1 MQMFIRVSL
10 LLLVSAAPLVAQRGA
25 PPRRD
30 SAPVRQTP
38 DGFVLDFVDQD
49 VSIVLRAIAEAGGLS
64 VTMSNL
70 PAARVSLRMAQQ
82 MSRDAAV
89 DALRAV
95 AEGSEITMTEGSS
108 VIRLVGPP
116 RAATPARM
124 SPQQLAM
131 QNQQARILNLYTVR
145 LKHSTAT
152 TVAPMLMNLLAGSG
166 SVGSTTRTT
175 SPIGNIQNMQQGGGP
190 GGGLAGRFG
199 GGGGGGGGGG
209 ALGGAVIGG
218 GGGGGGGGGV
228 TGGISEFV
236 VGGPGGGQNPQV
248 AIRNALGQALGLQ
261 VGTSSSGN
269 AFSDIRIVADELTNS
284 LIVRATS
291 EDFQAMQ
298 QLVQS
303 VDVRPLQVL
312 IEVTIAQVERSD
324 DLNLGLSGSATRRT
338 GANAGDTAAVL
349 PGASSARDFVYML
362 AGGKGSVNY
371 DIALNAL
378 QSRGNVRVLALPI
391 IIAQNNRE
399 AVLNVGSNVPFV
411 QVTQA
416 GGFDPN
422 ARVQTI
428 QYLPVGKQLTIT
440 PTINTDGYVNMEVTQ
455 TNDDVT
461 NNLLFDAPIINQ
473 RQAQTTVFVRD
484 GQTTVIG
491 GLSDKTTDES
501 TAGVPFLSR
510 IPLLGWLFGNTR
522 RNTRT
527 TELFLFL
534 TPHIVSSDE
543 DIDRLRESIRGSS
556 ELLQNVRIEGRVNM
570 GGDTINVGVPD
581 SLRGRT
587 PPLNLFLNER
597 H

>member
-1 MQMFIRVSL
+1 MHLLTRSL
-10 LLLVSAAPLVAQRGA
+10 LLLLICAPPVAAQRGA
-25 PPRRD
+25 PPTRD
-30 SAPVRQTP
+30 SVRDTLPVRQTP
-38 DGFVLDFVDQD
+38 DGLVLDFVDQD
-49 VSIVLRAIAEAGGLS
+49 VSTVLRAIAEAGGLS
-64 VTMSNL
+64 VTMSSM
-70 PAARVSLRMAQQ
+70 PDARVSLRMSQR
-82 MSRDAAV
+82 MSQEAAF

-95 AEGSEITMTEGSS
+95 AEGSQIIMTEGSS
-108 VIRLVGPP
+108 VIRLVGP
-116 RAATPARM
+116 ARVSPTQRL
-124 SPQQLAM
+124 SPQQQAL
-131 QNQQARILNLYTVR
+131 QNQQIRVLNLYTVR

-152 TVAPMLMNLLAGSG
+152 VVAPMLMNLLSGSG
-166 SVGSTTRTT
+166 SVGAGPRASN
-175 SPIGNIQNMQQGGGP
+175 SPIGNIQNIQQGGG
-190 GGGLAGRFG
+190 GRG
-199 GGGGGGGGGG
+199 GGGRLGGVNVGGGGG
-209 ALGGAVIGG
+209 A
-218 GGGGGGGGGV
+218 GV
-228 TGGISEFV
+228 AGGIELSMSGQGV
-236 VGGPGGGQNPQV
+236 VEAGSPQA

-261 VGTSSSGN
+261 VGTSSGSG
-269 AFSDIRIVADELTNS
+269 AFSDIRIVPDELTNS
-284 LIVRATS
+284 LIVRATA
-291 EDFQAMQ
+291 EDFQAMA

-324 DLNLGLSGSATRRT
+324 DLSLGLSGSASRRT
-338 GANAGDTAAVL
+338 GANAGDTLARL
-349 PGASSARDFVYML
+349 PSASSARDFVYML

-371 DIALNAL
+371 DVALNAL

-411 QVTQA
+411 QVSQV

-491 GLSDKTTDES
+491 GLSDNTTDEAS
-501 TAGVPFLSR
+501 AGIPFLSR

-522 RNTRT
+522 RATRT

-534 TPHIVSSDE
+534 TPHIVSTDE

-556 ELLQNVRIEGRVNM
+556 ELLQNVPIEGRVRP
-570 GGDTINVGVPD
+570 GGDTISIGIPD
-581 SLRGRT
+581 SLVRRT
-587 PPLNLFLNER
+587 PPSELFRREDR
-597 H
+597 